1 MSAVELYCRNA
12 AAWSP
17 NLNTKEGNFI
27 VHRLVDGEDLVR
39 DGPGLAC
46 DVLEVGD
53 FTGQVKSD
61 QFAKEAKTLGEAAS
75 ASRLNS

>member
-1 MSAVELYCRNA
+1 MSVVELHYRNA

-17 NLNTKEGNFI
+17 NLNTKEGNFL
-27 VHRLVDGEDLVR
+27 VHRLVDGENPVR
-39 DGPGLAC
+39 DGPGLTC

-61 QFAKEAKTLGEAAS
+61 QFAKEAKTLGAAP
-75 ASRLNS
+75 ASRLNP